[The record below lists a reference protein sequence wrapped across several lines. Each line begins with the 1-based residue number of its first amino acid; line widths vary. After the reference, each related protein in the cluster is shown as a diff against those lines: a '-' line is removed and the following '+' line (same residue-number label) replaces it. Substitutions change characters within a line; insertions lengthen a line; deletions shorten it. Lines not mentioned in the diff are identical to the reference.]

1 MSASDGERS
10 APSTRLSALMRRA
23 VLERIP
29 VSGSFALTHRCNLRC
44 FHCYLGD
51 ERLGTAGGAGDRD
64 TAFWL
69 DVVDQV
75 AEAGCLN
82 LLITGGEPMQRPDF
96 GAVYERAATSGILVT
111 VFTNATRVT
120 RPVLELF
127 DELPPRLV
135 EVSLYGATEETYERV
150 TGVPGS
156 YRRCLD
162 GVDAL
167 LSAGVKVGLKT
178 MLMAETRDEIAEMR
192 RMAEARGASFR
203 LDPSLFPCRD
213 GDTAPLDHRIPP
225 AEAVAIEMQDEA
237 YRRRAGDYYEKK
249 KDLPPG
255 QSLYSCTAGR
265 TNFHVDARG
274 HLFAC
279 MMVTSDGF
287 DLARGRF
294 AEGWG
299 GPLARFLDQP
309 APPGYECHTCERRFI
324 CGICPAQFAMENGS
338 PDRKSQYV
346 CRLGEERHGYLAPGA
361 LRLPAH

>member
-1 MSASDGERS
+1 MSATDGGRS
-10 APSTRLSALMRRA
+10 APSTVLTSLMRRA
-23 VLERIP
+23 VRERIP

-51 ERLGTAGGAGDRD
+51 ERLGTAGGPGDRG

-75 AEAGCLN
+75 AGAGCLN
-82 LLITGGEPMQRPDF
+82 LLVTGGEPMQRPDF
-96 GAVYERAATSGILVT
+96 ATIYERAAASGILVT

-120 RPVLELF
+120 PKVLEVF
-127 DELPPRLV
+127 AELPPRLV
-135 EVSLYGATEETYERV
+135 EVSLYGATRETYEKV

-156 YRRCLD
+156 YRRCLE

-167 LSAGVKVGLKT
+167 IGAGVAVGLKT

-192 RMAEARGASFR
+192 RMAEERGVKFR

-213 GDTAPLDHRIPP
+213 GDTAPLEHRIPP

-249 KDLPPG
+249 KDLPPTG
-255 QSLYSCTAGR
+255 SLYSCTAGR

-279 MMVTSDGF
+279 MMVTADGF
-287 DLARGRF
+287 DLTRGRF
-294 AEGWG
+294 ADGWG
-299 GPLARFLDQP
+299 GPVARFLDQP

-324 CGICPAQFAMENGS
+324 CGICPAQFAMETGS
-338 PDRKSQYV
+338 PDRKSEYV

-361 LRLPAH
+361 VRLPAH